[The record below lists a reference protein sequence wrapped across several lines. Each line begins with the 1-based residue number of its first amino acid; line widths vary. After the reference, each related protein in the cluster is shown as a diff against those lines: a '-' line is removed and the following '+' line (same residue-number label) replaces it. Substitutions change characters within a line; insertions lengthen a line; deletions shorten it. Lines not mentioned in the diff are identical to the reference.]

1 MAYMWLHVNLWNFP
15 FHKKHAYLQKL
26 LIGKLQKL
34 LFGETSDWRVTER
47 EKKNTQTR
55 EDLLVK
61 KMICQSKIQ
70 GHSLL

>member
-1 MAYMWLHVNLWNFP
+1 MR
-15 FHKKHAYLQKL
+15 
-26 LIGKLQKL
+26 KLQKL
-34 LFGETSDWRVTER
+34 LFGDPSDWRVTER
-47 EKKNTQTR
+47 DKKNTQTR